1 VNLSDLAAITPLEQR
16 GGYLVKR
23 DDLFSYGGSAGGKVR
38 SCLALAT
45 ATRSL
50 PHGLV
55 TSAHRHSP
63 QAAIVAGVAAGLGLP
78 CRVHY
83 PAAAGPLTPELARA
97 AELGAEL
104 LPVRPGYN
112 SVLMKAARV
121 DADARV
127 GWREIPFGME
137 AAEAVAQNARQA
149 AALPARGD
157 GYARL
162 VVPVGSGMSLAGILT
177 GMASAHNWTPVL
189 GVMVGADRRYK
200 LDRWAPPDW
209 RTRATLV
216 AAGLPYHRAVEAE
229 LGGVVL
235 DPIYEAKVLP
245 FLRPGDLVW
254 VVGLRATLTEVDK
267 TRQAGAA

>member
-1 VNLSDLAAITPLEQR
+1 VLPDLAAITPLEDR

-23 DDLFSYGGSAGGKVR
+23 DDLFTFGGSAGGKVR

-50 PHGLV
+50 PAGLV

-63 QAAIVAGVAAGLGLP
+63 QAAIVAGVAAELGLP

-83 PAAAGPLTPELARA
+83 PAAAGPLTPELERA
-97 AELGAEL
+97 AQLGAVL

-112 SVLMKAARV
+112 SVISKAARD
-121 DADARV
+121 DAGQLV

-137 AAEAVAQNARQA
+137 CPEAIEQNARQA
-149 AALPARGD
+149 EALPIG
-157 GYARL
+157 GYRRV
-162 VVPVGSGMSLAGILT
+162 VVPVGSGLSLAGILT
-177 GMASAHNWTPVL
+177 GMARACNWAPVL
-189 GVMVGADRRYK
+189 GVMVGADRTGK

-216 AAGLPYHRAVEAE
+216 AAGVPYARSVDGQ
-229 LGGVVL
+229 LGGLAL

-245 FLRPGDLVW
+245 FLRPGDLLW
-254 VVGLRATLTEVDK
+254 VVGVRATLTTVDK
-267 TRQAGAA
+267 TRHRGAA